1 MTLESEIQVLILELP
16 YTKAETGNTSFPH
29 CEEDNNNTDIKQ
41 VLWIAS
47 LYIVISTHNNEEQS
61 VSLFYLVEPYCQH

>member
-29 CEEDNNNTDIKQ
+29 CEEDNNNTDIK
-41 VLWIAS
+41 
-47 LYIVISTHNNEEQS
+47 
-61 VSLFYLVEPYCQH
+61 